1 MWTRACPV
9 CKAVLRKY
17 SLREAIRCCCGWV
30 W

>member
-1 MWTRACPV
+1 MWIRLCPL
-9 CKAVLRKY
+9 CKATLQKY